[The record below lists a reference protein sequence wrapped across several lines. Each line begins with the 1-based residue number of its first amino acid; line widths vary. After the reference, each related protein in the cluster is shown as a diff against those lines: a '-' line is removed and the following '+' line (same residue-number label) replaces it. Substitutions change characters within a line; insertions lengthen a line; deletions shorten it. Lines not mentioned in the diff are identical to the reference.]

1 MSYNIGKLKIDFSLK
16 REIFFVILGALLG
29 GIIMMLPG
37 TIYDLFY
44 DNGNYFTIWLI
55 FGHVI
60 GVYSHYT
67 ILAGIAIHF
76 LTAFSIG
83 IVLGIFLYKTGI
95 LEISKPLNGLFYGLF
110 TGTVVFFLWAIPV
123 QQLILDHETA
133 KTIAL
138 MNPSLSQKDILNNL
152 QKNLITALL
161 QNVTR
166 NLIFGIT
173 LGLTSS
179 LLSIKLGKRFQCPKC
194 HISFSKVDMIKKH
207 LQKIHNEKIMPKKV
221 VVLGGG
227 FAGIEAIKKLQ
238 KAFEDEV
245 DVDVTLVNKDNF
257 LLFTPMLHEVVSGM
271 VETSHIAIPLRS
283 FCKRARFIE
292 ADVENIDI
300 DKKKIFLRN
309 NIILGEEKDATDDSF
324 RHFQIEFDYLLVS
337 LGGETNYYNNKKIMQ
352 YSFSMKTLY
361 DANYLRSHI
370 ITTLEQADILD
381 NDDPLDYKMKMDLL
395 TYVVVGGGFSG
406 VETVGEINEFIKES
420 VKQYYHNIDI
430 KDIKVILVSSSDRI
444 LPEMDESLGRFA
456 LEELRK
462 AQIQIVLSNK
472 VNDVIRSTT
481 VNQQSSSSSSSTSIY
496 NDLDKSPIGSLLSIK
511 MQSPAATAAST
522 ASLIAILN
530 NDYCISTY
538 TIIWTA
544 GVIPE
549 SIIQNI
555 SCSKDK
561 KGRLATNEYLQ
572 IKGFDNIFAVGDCAS
587 VIDPLTGHPCPPTA
601 QHAIRQGEIAG
612 SNLVSLIE
620 HDLSKKQYLLNK
632 FNYKTR
638 GTMATVGK
646 RNGVAII
653 FGFKLLGTI
662 AWMIWRAFYLRKIPT
677 RQNRFRVVIDW
688 TVDLLFRRDIARLKT
703 PIELN
708 PKKETK

>member
-481 VNQQSSSSSSSTSIY
+481 VNQQSSSSSSTSIY

>member
-511 MQSPAATAAST
+511 MQSPTATAAST

>member
-309 NIILGEEKDATDDSF
+309 SIILGKEKDATDDSF
-324 RHFQIEFDYLLVS
+324 RRFQIEFDYLLVS